1 VGSRALAGGGAGW
14 GAASWDAAVVGGLD
28 AAEDGGDLALELG
41 EVEIDDGA
49 AGMQDYVDGCGEQGE
64 RCTDGFTE
72 TPLDAIA
79 IDRFPEGFGN
89 RQADARPCGS

>member
-1 VGSRALAGGGAGW
+1 
-14 GAASWDAAVVGGLD
+14 VGGLD
-28 AAEDGGDLALELG
+28 AAEDGGDLAFELR

-79 IDRFPEGFGN
+79 IDGLTESLGYG
-89 RQADARPCGS
+89 QADARTCRG